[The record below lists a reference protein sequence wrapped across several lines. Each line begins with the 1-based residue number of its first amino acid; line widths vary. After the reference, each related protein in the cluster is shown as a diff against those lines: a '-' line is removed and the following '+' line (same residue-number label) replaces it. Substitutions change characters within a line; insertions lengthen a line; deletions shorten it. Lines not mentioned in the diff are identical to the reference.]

1 MGRIGRGWA
10 LTKRSWAIV
19 RADRSLLVFPVIAA
33 VAGLLAAVVFFGAGA
48 GLVAASSA
56 DWVAIP
62 FVVVGLY
69 VLIALGIF
77 CSVALSACAT
87 RALEGHDTTVGEG
100 IAAARERSG
109 AILSWAGVQLV
120 VGAAISALQALLRE
134 GAGQLV
140 SSLIGS
146 LANLA
151 WTVATFF
158 VVPAIALEGLG
169 PRAALRRSTEVI
181 RARWG
186 EGVTGTAAI
195 GAIVVVAGLLPGG
208 ALVALGVVAS
218 SASAVLAVVLI
229 VLGAVVLVVAALL
242 QTTLM
247 AVFKVALFRFATED
261 RVLGGFDR
269 PELES
274 AFAPRR
280 RGFV

>member
-1 MGRIGRGWA
+1 MARGWA

-33 VAGLLAAVVFFGAGA
+33 VAGLLTALVFFGAGA
-48 GLVAASSA
+48 GLVAASDA

-69 VLIALGIF
+69 VLVALGIF
-77 CSVALSACAT
+77 CSVALSACAAQ
-87 RALEGHDTTVGEG
+87 ALEGRDTTVSEG
-100 IAAARERSG
+100 IAAARARSG

-120 VGAAISALQALLRE
+120 VGAVISALQALLRE
-134 GAGQLV
+134 SAGQLI
-140 SSLIGS
+140 SSLVGG

-169 PRAALRRSTEVI
+169 PRAALKRSTAVL

-195 GAIVVVAGLLPGG
+195 GGIVVLAGFLPGA
-208 ALVALGVVAS
+208 ALVALGIAAS
-218 SASAVLAVVLI
+218 GSSPALAVVLI

-242 QTTLM
+242 QTTIM

-261 RVLGGFDR
+261 RVLGGFAR
-269 PELES
+269 PELEA

-280 RGFV
+280 GLVR